1 MYQFIPLHPCGYL
14 WRFPLNECGDWSR
27 KWSKWNLNAKK
38 KLKLEQLSKV
48 GCEYELKLCL
58 IAWSVRAPDRN
69 SVVVGPYPTQ
79 PNFPWLPGKIPQWWI
94 PYTYIYIY
102 IIINYLLLWVSC
114 YSCMQN
120 MSKIYKENNSTITST
135 KWLHIHVTSPEP
147 RQIYFGLA
155 GENGRKTMI
164 IIKCYSITNDI
175 HVIRH
180 FQVICGIWRKVQM

>member
-1 MYQFIPLHPCGYL
+1 MNVVTDEENGQ
-14 WRFPLNECGDWSR
+14 NEIWMLKKSWNWSSCT
-27 KWSKWNLNAKK
+27 KLVVSTSWN
-38 KLKLEQLSKV
+38 
-48 GCEYELKLCL
+48 YDL
-58 IAWSVRAPDRN
+58 IAWSVRAPNRN

-94 PYTYIYIY
+94 PYIYIYIY